1 MKNVV
6 HQADERQKLVD
17 GHEKCR
23 SSILGIQH
31 KQNNKQI

>member
-1 MKNVV
+1 MNAKNWLMGMKNVV

-23 SSILGIQH
+23 SSSR
-31 KQNNKQI
+31 